1 MLLTS
6 CNRAWTLQSASSDG
20 DQGTCRLLSKEQQR
34 TELHRAIW
42 RIANKLRGS
51 VDGWDFKFNVL
62 GMLFYRYTSENL
74 STNVNQQEPEAG
86 TLDFD

>member
-1 MLLTS
+1 
-6 CNRAWTLQSASSDG
+6 
-20 DQGTCRLLSKEQQR
+20 
-34 TELHRAIW
+34 LHRAIW